1 MVEPKFAEFWNPSAS
16 WSVLQSVS
24 SLTLFRQCS
33 HFDMLQVH
41 GFPHNHPK
49 DCWLISTCEIPV
61 ALVPTCPKWFLSPFG
76 FINGLLPPF
85 LDRPQFLLV
94 KQLHFAG
101 CKFLSMWPPGPV
113 TWTSS
118 RNFLS
123 KAPCW
128 DGTWWGLNQN
138 WETPPPVSSDCLGN
152 GILLSKKRGFS
163 SKPCCRMVFWT
174 FNHWIF
180 LGTLLIA
187 INPEI
192 LISHGS
198 DCVKKYWCVNV
209 PMLMGSFSPRGG
221 LHVAVFAGHPIYDS
235 FLLLIGLVYPTCAGA
250 PYSYRFQSFIGLRNC
265 CFDCWCLHFSWSLFI
280 RVLLSLIEDSGQI
293 LIWLLDGLV
302 FAWT

>member
-1 MVEPKFAEFWNPSAS
+1 MSNVVRLFATHLDLQSSEYCFHLWLFAWVETHLYQDWDRPAHRSTAMVEPKIAEFWNPSAS

-61 ALVPTCPKWFLSPFG
+61 TLVPTCPKWFLSPFG

-138 WETPPPVSSDCLGN
+138 WETPHPQCHQTA
-152 GILLSKKRGFS
+152 
-163 SKPCCRMVFWT
+163 W
-174 FNHWIF
+174 
-180 LGTLLIA
+180 
-187 INPEI
+187 EI
-192 LISHGS
+192 LENGGFNGF
-198 DCVKKYWCVNV
+198 CCQKNV
-209 PMLMGSFSPRGG
+209 DFPAS
-221 LHVAVFAGHPIYDS
+221 HVADG
-235 FLLLIGLVYPTCAGA
+235 FLNV
-250 PYSYRFQSFIGLRNC
+250 
-265 CFDCWCLHFSWSLFI
+265 
-280 RVLLSLIEDSGQI
+280 
-293 LIWLLDGLV
+293 
-302 FAWT
+302 

>member
-1 MVEPKFAEFWNPSAS
+1 MWNPSRFSPNMSQVISIPIWVHQWIAAPIFGHT
-16 WSVLQSVS
+16 SVLPGQ
-24 SLTLFRQCS
+24 TAPF
-33 HFDMLQVH
+33 
-41 GFPHNHPK
+41 
-49 DCWLISTCEIPV
+49 CWLQIPLHVAPRPCNLNIISELPFES
-61 ALVPTCPKWFLSPFG
+61 ALLGWHMVGLEPKLRDP
-76 FINGLLPPF
+76 
-85 LDRPQFLLV
+85 
-94 KQLHFAG
+94 
-101 CKFLSMWPPGPV
+101 
-113 TWTSS
+113 
-118 RNFLS
+118 
-123 KAPCW
+123 
-128 DGTWWGLNQN
+128 
-138 WETPPPVSSDCLGN
+138 PPPVSSDCLGN
-152 GILLSKKRGFS
+152 PWKWRFQWILLSKKRGFS

-187 INPEI
+187 INPI

-209 PMLMGSFSPRGG
+209 PMLMGSFSPRGV

-235 FLLLIGLVYPTCAGA
+235 FLFLIGLVYPKCAGA
-250 PYSYRFQSFIGLRNC
+250 PYSYRCQSFIGLKNC